1 MLFKLRLQILILVIG
16 GGLFYS
22 GPNLADNAPLPSEHG
37 FMLVR
42 VILEPPARVGLL
54 SMTNLD
60 TNSLV
65 TIRSSS
71 FKRVGINA
79 WITLVAMPNGHYY
92 LSEFQSKYGS
102 GGLRMRTSA
111 RALTQGAPE
120 SASETI
126 EIVSGV
132 VNYVGDWKMR
142 ISSLASPRAMETSR
156 TIEFGRSTLEKYFA
170 KYPEYANKYEIYIS
184 EVGEKAISLNEL
196 ANAKAK
202 NEQAERN

>member
-1 MLFKLRLQILILVIG
+1 
-16 GGLFYS
+16 
-22 GPNLADNAPLPSEHG
+22 
-37 FMLVR
+37 
-42 VILEPPARVGLL
+42 
-54 SMTNLD
+54 
-60 TNSLV
+60 
-65 TIRSSS
+65 
-71 FKRVGINA
+71 
-79 WITLVAMPNGHYY
+79 
-92 LSEFQSKYGS
+92 
-102 GGLRMRTSA
+102 MRTSA